1 MKRYLSTVVA
11 VSIMLVVQPA
21 RSLELMISN
30 GTGGALLATPLTSH
44 GDRVD
49 KVSLAPGK
57 PVVQSSSLT
66 KSMLQDRLR
75 DYPSGTVALVFRDA
89 NHQFKGLFPLLAQ
102 IERRV
107 GGYPKTLEK
116 EFEPTVRLVDIPERF
131 VMQFEITEV
140 WQKSTDSEVEFVTYL
155 EAAH

>member
-1 MKRYLSTVVA
+1 MKRYLSTAVA

-21 RSLELMISN
+21 TSLELMISY
-30 GTGGALLATPLTSH
+30 GTGGALTATPVASN

-49 KVSLAPGK
+49 KVSLIARK
-57 PVVQSSSLT
+57 PVVESSSLT
-66 KSMLQDRLR
+66 KSMLQDGLK

-102 IERRV
+102 TERRV
-107 GGYPKTLEK
+107 GGYLKNLDK

-131 VMQFEITEV
+131 VMQFAITEV
-140 WQKSTDSEVEFVTYL
+140 WQKSNDTEVEFVTYL
-155 EAAH
+155 EATR

>member
-21 RSLELMISN
+21 GSLELMISN
-30 GTGGALLATPLTSH
+30 GTGGALLATHVASNRH
-44 GDRVD
+44 QAD
-49 KVSLAPGK
+49 KVSLAPGE

-155 EAAH
+155 EAAQ